1 MDWFLYVRT
10 SVMKELN
17 DPRSL
22 RPLLKFSDIKETQV
36 KNCAAQKE
44 QNFQIDVD
52 K

>member
-1 MDWFLYVRT
+1 MDWFLYVQT

-22 RPLLKFSDIKETQV
+22 RPLLIFSDIKETEV

-44 QNFQIDVD
+44 PNFQIDFD